1 MKTDTYTKV
10 VLTVIA
16 LVLTFNIVKDLEVL
30 PKAYANETEKPSLVP
45 EGFTLVPIDATQ
57 TMDVRIVG
65 INTSQEMNVNLKR
78 VDAYNPIKVDLN
90 KVSTYNPISVELK
103 KVSLSNPL
111 EVNLRRINTFDKLDI
126 NIKELNGHAIF
137 GRLPVSVD

>member
-1 MKTDTYTKV
+1 MKTDTYTKA

-16 LVLTFNIVKDLEVL
+16 LALTFNIVKELQII
-30 PKAYANETEKPSLVP
+30 PKAYANEAEKPNFVP
-45 EGFTLVPIDATQ
+45 DGYKLVPIDAAQ

-78 VDAYNPIKVDLN
+78 VDAYYPIKVDLN
-90 KVSTYNPISVELK
+90 

-126 NIKELNGHAIF
+126 NIKELNGHSVF
-137 GRLPVSVD
+137 GRLPVRMD

>member
-90 KVSTYNPISVELK
+90 KVS
-103 KVSLSNPL
+103 LSNPL

-126 NIKELNGHAIF
+126 NIKELNGHSVF